1 MTALGNTYLKELI
14 TFILDKIMFLGAGN
28 YFRVFIMS
36 LEQEQFSESSGL
48 STPVVTLQIQ
58 T

>member
-1 MTALGNTYLKELI
+1 MTVLGNTYLQELI

-36 LEQEQFSESSGL
+36 LEQEQFSESL
-48 STPVVTLQIQ
+48 AFQHL
-58 T
+58 